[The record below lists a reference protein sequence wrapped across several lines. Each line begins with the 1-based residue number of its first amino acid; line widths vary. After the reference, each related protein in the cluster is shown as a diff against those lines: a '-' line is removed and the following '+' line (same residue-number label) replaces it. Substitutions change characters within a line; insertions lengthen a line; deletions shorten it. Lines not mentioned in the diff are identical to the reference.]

1 MGAMGERSE
10 RDGALGY
17 RQGHWDIDVG
27 AERQGHS
34 DIDVGQRDAA
44 LGYRHGAERRG
55 TRI

>member
-34 DIDVGQRDAA
+34 DIDVGQRDGA
-44 LGYRHGAERRG
+44 LGYRQGHSDIDMG
-55 TRI
+55 